1 MQRLC
6 DAVESIAEALT
17 QPGRFAVYMVVTTV
31 GWVMLFSWWPEKWA
45 EVMFIYL
52 MAWWLLSL
60 MVGTRTRERHE
71 A

>member
-31 GWVMLFSWWPEKWA
+31 GWVLLFSWS
-45 EVMFIYL
+45 Y
-52 MAWWLLSL
+52 
-60 MVGTRTRERHE
+60 
-71 A
+71 